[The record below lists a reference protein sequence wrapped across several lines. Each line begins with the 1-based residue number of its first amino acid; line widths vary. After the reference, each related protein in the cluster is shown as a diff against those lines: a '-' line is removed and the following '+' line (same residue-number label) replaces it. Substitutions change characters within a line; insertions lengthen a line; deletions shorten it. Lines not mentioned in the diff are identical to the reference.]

1 MNIFGNDW
9 WPIEVARPRLR
20 LLAALAASPLI
31 LAALAAGVGF
41 LVGGMNLPGREEV
54 IAQTQFVGLIAL
66 AALFAFTGSFGLI
79 AVLTLWLA
87 RRRSA
92 LAFALAGVVAG
103 ALFAVFTVLVMTD
116 LELTPMTVAVMAVVG
131 ALDLLLVRW
140 IAGVRSRPLQ

>member
-54 IAQTQFVGLIAL
+54 LAQTQFVGLIAL

-116 LELTPMTVAVMAVVG
+116 LELTPMTVAVVAVVG

>member
-54 IAQTQFVGLIAL
+54 LAQTQFVGLIAL